1 MRTRGLFLGA
11 LHGVLAPALVAAFFM
26 HNLVPMLI
34 WVGIT
39 FVVIVDAS
47 RRK

>member
-11 LHGVLAPALVAAFFM
+11 LHAHLGPAMVAAFFM
-26 HNLVPMLI
+26 DNLVPMLI
-34 WVGIT
+34 WIGAT